1 MVLVYMVLVY
11 MVLVKVIVCMFTFFH
26 VKIITQE
33 GKPPDLKI
41 GVRNWKPL
49 ILSTLQEMV
58 GYREEKI

>member
-1 MVLVYMVLVY
+1 MVLVY

-41 GVRNWKPL
+41 GVRNWKPHIEYITRNGWL
-49 ILSTLQEMV
+49 P
-58 GYREEKI
+58 GRENLV